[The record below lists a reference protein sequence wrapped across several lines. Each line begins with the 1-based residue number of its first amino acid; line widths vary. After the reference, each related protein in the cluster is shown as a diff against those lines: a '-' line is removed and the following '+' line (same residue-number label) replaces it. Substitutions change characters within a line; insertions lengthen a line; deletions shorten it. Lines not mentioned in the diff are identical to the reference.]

1 MMTGAK
7 IMKKKLFLINLF
19 QFKIIAIIII
29 AVVVVVVGNRVQRVS
44 LTENLDYCTAQW
56 LAAFIFL
63 QREHQ

>member
-7 IMKKKLFLINLF
+7 IMQKKLFLINLF

-29 AVVVVVVGNRVQRVS
+29 AVAVVVGNSVQRVS